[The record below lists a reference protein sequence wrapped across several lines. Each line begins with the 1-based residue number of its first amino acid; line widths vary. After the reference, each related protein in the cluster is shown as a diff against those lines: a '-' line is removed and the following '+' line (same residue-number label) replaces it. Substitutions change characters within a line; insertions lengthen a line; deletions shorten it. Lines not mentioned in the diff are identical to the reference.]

1 MTAKTRT
8 ELAEHFGV
16 PLATMYLYCREP
28 TFPASTGFEPRGPGR
43 PGRRAELWDFDLV
56 AKWMEQRRARDEQAQ
71 SRLRAQAATREEAR
85 RLRAEGMAV
94 LDIVPLVGLAVSS
107 VRRITA
113 DVPATPTRSLR
124 PHPWHYTDAE
134 MFGALKE
141 SGATTAYG
149 YSRWR
154 DSQPDGRPSASAIIK
169 RHGTWKAALAAL
181 EEVGR
186 GDP

>member
-71 SRLRAQAATREEAR
+71 ARLRAQAASIGQGLTRA
-85 RLRAEGMAV
+85 
-94 LDIVPLVGLAVSS
+94 IGL
-107 VRRITA
+107 
-113 DVPATPTRSLR
+113 L
-124 PHPWHYTDAE
+124 
-134 MFGALKE
+134 F
-141 SGATTAYG
+141 
-149 YSRWR
+149 
-154 DSQPDGRPSASAIIK
+154 
-169 RHGTWKAALAAL
+169 
-181 EEVGR
+181 
-186 GDP
+186 